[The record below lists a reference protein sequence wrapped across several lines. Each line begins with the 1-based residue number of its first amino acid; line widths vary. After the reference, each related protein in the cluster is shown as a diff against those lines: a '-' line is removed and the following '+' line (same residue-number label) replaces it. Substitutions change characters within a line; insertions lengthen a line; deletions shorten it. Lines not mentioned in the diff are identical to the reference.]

1 MRYRVFTLQEGK
13 NPSIQIVKFYGIVPI
28 RHILYYI
35 VFVLVPPFTKCI
47 FKLISIQVTVLLRY
61 R

>member
-13 NPSIQIVKFYGIVPI
+13 NPSIQIVTFYGIVPI
-28 RHILYYI
+28 RHILYST
-35 VFVLVPPFTKCI
+35 VFVLVPPLTTCI
-47 FKLISIQVTVLLRY
+47 FKLFSIQVIALRY